1 MPSQDTSS
9 WSATLDLVG
18 EGEICTLKVSQAG
31 VDDVIIQNILFGDIW
46 ICSGQSNM
54 EWQLNQILEPEMEV
68 LNFATFDKIR
78 FALYQIKIQ

>member
-54 EWQLNQILEPEMEV
+54 EWQLNQILDPEMEV
-68 LNFATFDKIR
+68 SNFATFDKIR
-78 FALYQIKIQ
+78 FALY

>member
-78 FALYQIKIQ
+78 FALY